1 MPFKVQRTHLSETQ
15 TRWQLSG
22 RLDSNTSSRL
32 EQPLLDEVS
41 TPNGGVILDCSEL
54 QYISSAG
61 LRVILMAA
69 KRAKQNNTTL
79 ILCALQTN
87 VHDVFDISG
96 FLNILTV
103 EPDLAAA
110 QACLANG

>member
-1 MPFKVQRTHLSETQ
+1 MPFTVQRTNLTERQ
-15 TRWQLSG
+15 TLWQLSG

-41 TPNGGVILDCSEL
+41 TPNSDVILDCSGL
-54 QYISSAG
+54 LYISSAG

-69 KRAKQNNTTL
+69 KRAKQNSSTL
-79 ILCALQTN
+79 VLCSLQTN
-87 VHDVFDISG
+87 VHEVFDISG

-103 EPDLAAA
+103 EPDLDAA
-110 QACLANG
+110 QARLSTD